1 MTLHQLSESALRDTL
16 TVKERGTANVL
27 HALAQRNLL
36 DERLLLLFCNSL
48 AAVNA
53 EIGQTGYATASAYL
67 DALAQQLRTRYK
79 VNALSIGLDA
89 LREQGMLLD
98 AINGSEYDVLR
109 GLRPLMTGTLLQAYK
124 QQGADTSYYAR
135 LSPSP
140 IGCWMSTGYPV
151 SPRCREPAIWR
162 WRMKLCAI
170 TLCKTKSALMNWS
183 FGTVD
188 CDGQLQC

>member
-1 MTLHQLSESALRDTL
+1 
-16 TVKERGTANVL
+16 ANLL

-109 GLRPLMTGTLLQAYK
+109 GLRP
-124 QQGADTSYYAR
+124 
-135 LSPSP
+135 
-140 IGCWMSTGYPV
+140 
-151 SPRCREPAIWR
+151 
-162 WRMKLCAI
+162 
-170 TLCKTKSALMNWS
+170 
-183 FGTVD
+183 
-188 CDGQLQC
+188 

>member
-135 LSPSP
+135 LSPESDWLLDEHRISGIATLP
-140 IGCWMSTGYPV
+140 GTGYLALAYEAV
-151 SPRCREPAIWR
+151 SYTH
-162 WRMKLCAI
+162 L
-170 TLCKTKSALMNWS
+170 TLPTN
-183 FGTVD
+183 
-188 CDGQLQC
+188 

>member
-1 MTLHQLSESALRDTL
+1 M
-16 TVKERGTANVL
+16 
-27 HALAQRNLL
+27 
-36 DERLLLLFCNSL
+36 
-48 AAVNA
+48 
-53 EIGQTGYATASAYL
+53 
-67 DALAQQLRTRYK
+67 
-79 VNALSIGLDA
+79 NALSIGLDA

-135 LSPSP
+135 LSPESDWLLDEHRISGIATLP
-140 IGCWMSTGYPV
+140 GT
-151 SPRCREPAIWR
+151 AIWR

-183 FGTVD
+183 FWHR
-188 CDGQLQC
+188 

>member
-1 MTLHQLSESALRDTL
+1 GGEKGIGRMIGEALAQREGVRVVLSSRTGYHHEAVQQDALDVIHCDVTQAEAVRACLATLLERYGRLDGVIFAADATTTLTLHQLSESALRDTL

-79 VNALSIGLDA
+79 VITCAAAQYHTDSLTLSKRFADHA
-89 LREQGMLLD
+89 
-98 AINGSEYDVLR
+98 AN
-109 GLRPLMTGTLLQAYK
+109 PLFTA
-124 QQGADTSYYAR
+124 
-135 LSPSP
+135 
-140 IGCWMSTGYPV
+140 
-151 SPRCREPAIWR
+151 
-162 WRMKLCAI
+162 
-170 TLCKTKSALMNWS
+170 
-183 FGTVD
+183 
-188 CDGQLQC
+188 

>member
-1 MTLHQLSESALRDTL
+1 
-16 TVKERGTANVL
+16 
-27 HALAQRNLL
+27 
-36 DERLLLLFCNSL
+36 
-48 AAVNA
+48 
-53 EIGQTGYATASAYL
+53 ATASAYL

-135 LSPSP
+135 LSPESD
-140 IGCWMSTGYPV
+140 WLLD
-151 SPRCREPAIWR
+151 EH
-162 WRMKLCAI
+162 
-170 TLCKTKSALMNWS
+170 
-183 FGTVD
+183 
-188 CDGQLQC
+188 

>member
-1 MTLHQLSESALRDTL
+1 MQ
-16 TVKERGTANVL
+16 
-27 HALAQRNLL
+27 
-36 DERLLLLFCNSL
+36 
-48 AAVNA
+48 
-53 EIGQTGYATASAYL
+53 
-67 DALAQQLRTRYK
+67 
-79 VNALSIGLDA
+79 

-183 FGTVD
+183 FLAPLTVMD
-188 CDGQLQC
+188 NCSVDVLLTFHLTGRS